1 MTLTYQNNTTFKSSF
16 GGLLTI
22 ASITFVGIYFLLL
35 LVEVLDRSKV
45 IVVNSQ
51 DFRNILFDRRIYPL
65 TQEVFDL
72 AIEPVYL
79 GTNASVLP
87 S

>member
-1 MTLTYQNNTTFKSSF
+1 MTSLNHKSSSSSKFSSLLQKCDIYGAPVTLTYQKNSTFKSSF

-45 IVVNSQ
+45 IVVNS
-51 DFRNILFDRRIYPL
+51 
-65 TQEVFDL
+65 
-72 AIEPVYL
+72 
-79 GTNASVLP
+79 
-87 S
+87 